1 MEMPS
6 SLGNTA
12 LALIHSDPEMR
23 RILELA
29 EKVARSEAN
38 VLITGES
45 GTGKSLLAATIHRI
59 SLRSAGP
66 FVTLSCA
73 NISED
78 LLESELFGHEKGAF
92 TGASERRIGKFEQ
105 AHGGT
110 VFLDEVSALGPR
122 LQGKL
127 LRVVQERAFE
137 RLSGDETI
145 RVEIRIL
152 ASSSADLESLA
163 RENRF
168 RKDLYYRL
176 NVIAIRI
183 PSLRDRPDDIPLLS
197 DHFLAEAAHKHGKGP
212 MKLRPETLDLLLY
225 HDWPGN
231 VRELR
236 NVLEGAVIRS
246 TGPEVGSEDLPLSPA
261 VRTESVLRAAARGLM
276 TLERLEESYIREVLR
291 ISRGSKTEAAKILG
305 INRKTLLEK
314 RKRYGIP

>member
-1 MEMPS
+1 MPIT
-6 SLGNTA
+6 LGNTA
-12 LALIHSDPEMR
+12 LALIHADPEMK

-29 EKVARSEAN
+29 ERVAQSEAN

-45 GTGKSLLAATIHRI
+45 GTGKSLLAATIHGI
-59 SLRSAGP
+59 SRRAAGP

-92 TGASERRIGKFEQ
+92 TGASERRLGKFEQ
-105 AHGGT
+105 ASGGT
-110 VFLDEVSALGPR
+110 IFLDEVSELGPR

-137 RLSGDETI
+137 RLAGDETI
-145 RVEIRIL
+145 RVNIRLL

-163 RENRF
+163 RDNRF

-183 PSLRDRPDDIPLLS
+183 PSLRELTDDIQPLAE
-197 DHFLAEAAHKHGKGP
+197 HFLEEAARKHGRAP
-212 MKLRPETLDLLLY
+212 LRLRPETIDLMRY
-225 HDWPGN
+225 HEWPGN

-236 NVLEGAVIRS
+236 NVLEGAVIAS
-246 TGPEVGSEDLPLSPA
+246 TSPEIGPEDLPLSP
-261 VRTESVLRAAARGLM
+261 VSRTEAVLRGATRGLVS
-276 TLERLEESYIREVLR
+276 LERLEESYIREVLR
-291 ISRGSKTEAAKILG
+291 LCRGNKTEAAKILG

>member
-1 MEMPS
+1 MPRT
-6 SLGNTA
+6 LGNTA
-12 LALIHSDPEMR
+12 LALIHSDPEMK

-59 SLRSAGP
+59 SPRFAGP

-92 TGASERRIGKFEQ
+92 TGASERRLGKFEL

-110 VFLDEVSALGPR
+110 VFLDEVSELGPR

-127 LRVVQERAFE
+127 LRVVQERSFE

-145 RVEIRIL
+145 RVDMRLL
-152 ASSSADLESLA
+152 ASSSGDLEALA

-168 RKDLYYRL
+168 RRDLYYRL
-176 NVIAIRI
+176 NVISIRI
-183 PSLRDRPDDIPLLS
+183 PSLRERPDDIPLLAE
-197 DHFLAEAAHKHGKGP
+197 HFLAEAAGKHRKAP
-212 MKLRPETLDLLLY
+212 LKLGPETLERMRY

-231 VRELR
+231 VRELK
-236 NVLEGAVIRS
+236 NVLEGAVIAS
-246 TGPEVGSEDLPLSPA
+246 AGPEVQPEDLPLSPSA
-261 VRTESVLRAAARGLM
+261 RTGSVLREATGGM
-276 TLERLEESYIREVLR
+276 VTLERLEASYIREVLR
-291 ISRGSKTEAAKILG
+291 ICGSNKTEAAKILG

>member
-1 MEMPS
+1 MPS
-6 SLGNTA
+6 TLGNTA
-12 LALIHSDPEMR
+12 LALIHTDPEMK

-29 EKVARSEAN
+29 QRVARSEAN

-45 GTGKSLLAATIHRI
+45 GTGKSLLAATIHGI
-59 SLRSAGP
+59 SPRSAGP
-66 FVTLSCA
+66 FVTLGCA

-92 TGASERRIGKFEQ
+92 TGASERRLGKFEQ
-105 AHGGT
+105 AGGGT
-110 VFLDEVSALGPR
+110 IFLDEVSELGPR

-127 LRVVQERAFE
+127 LRVVQERTFE

-145 RVEIRIL
+145 RVDIRLL
-152 ASSSADLESLA
+152 ASSSADLEALA

-183 PSLRDRPDDIPLLS
+183 PSLRERVDDIPLLAE
-197 DHFLAEAAHKHGKGP
+197 HFLAEAARKHGRAP
-212 MKLRPETLDLLLY
+212 LRFMPESLDLLRY
-225 HDWPGN
+225 HEWPGN

-236 NVLEGAVIRS
+236 NVLEGAVIAS
-246 TGPEVGSEDLPLSPA
+246 TGPEIGPEDLPLSPSS
-261 VRTESVLRAAARGLM
+261 RTEAVLRGASRGLVSLDRM
-276 TLERLEESYIREVLR
+276 EESYIREVLR
-291 ISRGSKTEAAKILG
+291 VCRGNKTEAARILG